1 VPTDDAGSDAA
12 PASDTVTQADTV
24 IQAETMKH
32 GVPSDAVSDVAVSD
46 TAVPDTAV
54 PDTTASA
61 VAATVTDAAMAAIA
75 VQAQSENFP
84 VALRFLPRGPRE
96 DLSAFYSFARYV
108 DDLGDEFEGDRVAAL
123 TAVNEDIARLASGAA
138 PRLAPVRGLAA
149 LTAGG
154 RVPTQPFTDLVGAN
168 LLDQRKARYASFS
181 ELVDYC
187 KLSANPVGQVVL
199 YLAGQATE
207 QNIADSDAVCTGLQI
222 IEHIQDVAEDYRRT
236 DRIYMPQE
244 DLASFG
250 VAEDELNAPHA
261 DEDLKALLRWEAG
274 RAAVLVSRG
283 VPLVRRLRGW
293 ARPAVTGYVAG
304 GRATLAALRRADFDV
319 LAHTPK
325 PTKAGTVRAA
335 FGVWIGRSR

>member
-1 VPTDDAGSDAA
+1 MPTDDAGSDAA
-12 PASDTVTQADTV
+12 PASDTVIQNTA

-32 GVPSDAVSDVAVSD
+32 GAPPDAASDMAETVSD
-46 TAVPDTAV
+46 TAL
-54 PDTTASA
+54 
-61 VAATVTDAAMAAIA
+61 AAIA
-75 VQAQSENFP
+75 AQAQAENFP

-96 DLSAFYSFARYV
+96 DLGAFYCFARYV
-108 DDLGDEFEGDRVAAL
+108 DDLGDEYQGDRVAAL
-123 TAVNEDIARLASGAA
+123 TAVDEDIARLASGAA
-138 PRLAPVRGLAA
+138 LQLAPVRGLAR
-149 LTAGG
+149 LTEGG
-154 RVPTQPFTDLVGAN
+154 RVPTQPFTDLVAAN
-168 LLDQRKARYASFS
+168 LMDQHKPRYATFG

-207 QNIADSDAVCTGLQI
+207 QNVADSDAVCTGLQI
-222 IEHIQDVAEDYRRT
+222 IEHIQDVAEDYRRA

-250 VAEDELNAPHA
+250 VAEDELTAPHA

-274 RAAVLVSRG
+274 RAAVLLGRG

-304 GRATLAALRRADFDV
+304 GRAALAALRRADFDV
-319 LAHTPK
+319 LAHTPT
-325 PTKAGTVRAA
+325 PTKAATVRAA
-335 FGVWIGRSR
+335 FGVLIGRPR